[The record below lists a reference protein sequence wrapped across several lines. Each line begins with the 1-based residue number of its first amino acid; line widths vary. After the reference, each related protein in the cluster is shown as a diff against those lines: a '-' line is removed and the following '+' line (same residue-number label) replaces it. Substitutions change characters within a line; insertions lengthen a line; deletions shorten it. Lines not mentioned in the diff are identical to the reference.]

1 MQREERF
8 DSFYRSHRADLL
20 HQCFALTG
28 DLPAAQTAVRDAFVA
43 AWHHWR
49 KADAHGAPEEW
60 VRPRAWALAHR
71 RHTARI
77 WHRTKDISEQQ
88 RATLDAL
95 ARVPYQQRR
104 LLLLTELAAVPLPQ
118 AAREAG
124 LPLEAAERA
133 LPAGTSLFALQRDVA
148 PAAVPALLAELAD
161 STASLRLP
169 RASAV
174 RRAGRRRRRRHTVLA
189 AFAAVA
195 LALVSGAIAYEPT
208 PVPASVPA
216 TAPLALVPS
225 APSPSLPSPG
235 PQHAA
240 SPRLLDSDQVTRLG
254 GGHQDWQVAPYTGDE
269 LDEACR
275 PSRFADPRDRSQQVR
290 AFRAAGEP
298 ARGAVQR
305 VEVSRTPEAAQQ
317 AFTTTLGWYAGCEMA
332 RLQLMAGY
340 RVDGVGD
347 AATALRFRL
356 WGKPGTTYWVT
367 VARVGVVTTSTVSW
381 TVAGRP
387 PPSSEVAQS
396 LADSVAMAC
405 PASGPSAGVASC
417 AVHPSLTAV
426 PAPASAAER
435 GLLTA
440 VDLPPVGEVRQP
452 WVGTTPTAPRDN
464 PAATTCDQA
473 DFSKAGAVRARARTF
488 LVPQADLPMRFG
500 LSETYGL
507 FGSVEEART
516 FMATMQHRVDRC
528 ETRHLATSVH
538 PGPHAGD
545 RMRTWRLDTAV
556 SARRTVTFR
565 LGFVRTGAAVA
576 EVTFSPA
583 GGDDI
588 SSARFR
594 GLVVRAGQRLR
605 ELGPGGTRVGP

>member
-1 MQREERF
+1 MEREERF
-8 DSFYRSHRADLL
+8 DSFYRSNRADLL

-49 KADAHGAPEEW
+49 KADAHGVPEEW

-77 WHRTKDISEQQ
+77 WHRTKDVGEQQ

-104 LLLLTELAAVPLPQ
+104 LLLLAELAAVPLPQ
-118 AAREAG
+118 AAREVG

-148 PAAVPALLAELAD
+148 PSAVPALLAELAEP
-161 STASLRLP
+161 TTTLRLP

-174 RRAGRRRRRRHTVLA
+174 RRAGRRRRRWHTVLA
-189 AFAAVA
+189 ALAAVA
-195 LALVSGAIAYEPT
+195 IALVSGAIAYQ
-208 PVPASVPA
+208 PAPAPAPA
-216 TAPLALVPS
+216 TAPLPVMPS
-225 APSPSLPSPG
+225 ASPPSLPSPA
-235 PQHAA
+235 PHHAA
-240 SPRLLDSDQVTRLG
+240 TPRLLDTDQVTRLG
-254 GGHQDWQVAPYTGDE
+254 RGHQDWQVAPDTGDD
-269 LDEACR
+269 LDRTCR
-275 PSRFADPRDRSQQVR
+275 TSPFADPRHRSQQMRTFEAV
-290 AFRAAGEP
+290 GEP

-305 VEVSRTPEAAQQ
+305 VEVSKTPQAAQQ
-317 AFTTTLGWYAGCEMA
+317 AYSTTLGWYAGCEMG

-347 AATALRFRL
+347 AAAALRFRL
-356 WGKPGTTYWVT
+356 WRTPATTYWVT

-381 TVAGRP
+381 TMAGRP
-387 PPSSEVAQS
+387 PPSGEVAQS
-396 LADSVAMAC
+396 LADSVAMIC
-405 PASGPSAGVASC
+405 PAIGPSAGAESC
-417 AVHPSLTAV
+417 AMHPALAVMPPATTTA
-426 PAPASAAER
+426 EL

-440 VDLPPVGEVRQP
+440 VDLPPVGEVDQP
-452 WVGTTPTAPRDN
+452 WVGTTPRTPRDN

-473 DFSKAGAVRARARTF
+473 DFVKAGAVRVRTRTF
-488 LVPQADLPMRFG
+488 LVPEADLPTRFG
-500 LSETYGL
+500 LSETYGQ
-507 FGSVEEART
+507 FGSVDQART
-516 FMATMQHRVDRC
+516 FMATMQRRVERC
-528 ETRHLATSVH
+528 QSRHLATTVH
-538 PGPHAGD
+538 PGPHAGG
-545 RMRTWRLDTAV
+545 RIGTWRLDTDV
-556 SARRTVTFR
+556 TARRTVTFR

-594 GLVVRAGQRLR
+594 DLVVRAGQRLR